1 MLETVLIA
9 ISILL
14 IMVCLVQNGTINN
27 LRFEK
32 EKLKDLHYKEKEKL
46 ISMISWFSSYR
57 IKETGE
63 IELINIEDENKLNEI
78 NLNWGKNEY

>member
-9 ISILL
+9 ISLILL
-14 IMVCLVQNGTINN
+14 LVVLIQSGTINN

-32 EKLKDLHYKEKEKL
+32 EKLKDLHCKEKEKL

-78 NLNWGKNEY
+78 NLN

>member
-32 EKLKDLHYKEKEKL
+32 EKLKDLHCKEKEKL

-78 NLNWGKNEY
+78 NLS

>member
-1 MLETVLIA
+1 MTETILIA
-9 ISILL
+9 VSLILL
-14 IMVCLVQNGTINN
+14 LVVLVQSGTINN

-57 IKETGE
+57 INENNE
-63 IELINIEDENKLNEI
+63 IELIKKVSNEI
-78 NLNWGKNEY
+78 NTN

>member
-57 IKETGE
+57 IKDTGE
-63 IELINIEDENKLNEI
+63 IELINIEEENKLNEV
-78 NLNWGKNEY
+78 NLN

>member
-1 MLETVLIA
+1 
-9 ISILL
+9 
-14 IMVCLVQNGTINN
+14 

-32 EKLKDLHYKEKEKL
+32 EKLKDLHCKEKEKL

-78 NLNWGKNEY
+78 NLN

>member
-32 EKLKDLHYKEKEKL
+32 EKLKDLHCKEKEKL

-57 IKETGE
+57 IKDTGE
-63 IELINIEDENKLNEI
+63 IELIDIDVEEKINDLSLN
-78 NLNWGKNEY
+78 

>member
-1 MLETVLIA
+1 MTETILIA
-9 ISILL
+9 ISIILL
-14 IMVCLVQNGTINN
+14 LYTIIQSGTINN

-57 IKETGE
+57 ITENNE
-63 IELINIEDENKLNEI
+63 IELIEMTEENQISNEI
-78 NLNWGKNEY
+78 NLN

>member
-63 IELINIEDENKLNEI
+63 IELITIDEENKLNEI
-78 NLNWGKNEY
+78 NLN

>member
-32 EKLKDLHYKEKEKL
+32 EKLKDLHCKEKEKL

-57 IKETGE
+57 IKEAGE

-78 NLNWGKNEY
+78 NLN

>member
-57 IKETGE
+57 IKDTGE
-63 IELINIEDENKLNEI
+63 IELIDFDVEEKINDLSLN
-78 NLNWGKNEY
+78 

>member
-32 EKLKDLHYKEKEKL
+32 EKLKDLHCKEKEKL

-57 IKETGE
+57 IKDTGE
-63 IELINIEDENKLNEI
+63 IELIDFDVEEKINDLSLN
-78 NLNWGKNEY
+78 

>member
-1 MLETVLIA
+1 MEYVLIA
-9 ISILL
+9 VSLILL
-14 IMVCLVQNGTINN
+14 LVVLIQSGTINN

-32 EKLKDLHYKEKEKL
+32 EKLKDLHCKEKEKL

-78 NLNWGKNEY
+78 NLN

>member
-32 EKLKDLHYKEKEKL
+32 EKLKETTEKL
-46 ISMISWFSSYR
+46 NNAY
-57 IKETGE
+57 
-63 IELINIEDENKLNEI
+63 NEI
-78 NLNWGKNEY
+78 NL

>member
-32 EKLKDLHYKEKEKL
+32 EKLKDLHCKEKEKL

-63 IELINIEDENKLNEI
+63 IELINIKDENKLNEI
-78 NLNWGKNEY
+78 NLN

>member
-63 IELINIEDENKLNEI
+63 IELINIENESKLNEI
-78 NLNWGKNEY
+78 NLN

>member
-78 NLNWGKNEY
+78 NLN

>member
-32 EKLKDLHYKEKEKL
+32 EKLKDLHCKEKEKL

-57 IKETGE
+57 INENNE
-63 IELINIEDENKLNEI
+63 IELIDFEAQNNLNEI
-78 NLNWGKNEY
+78 NLN

>member
-32 EKLKDLHYKEKEKL
+32 EKLKDLHSKEKEKL

-78 NLNWGKNEY
+78 NLN

>member
-14 IMVCLVQNGTINN
+14 VMVCLVQNGTINN

-57 IKETGE
+57 IKETGQ

-78 NLNWGKNEY
+78 NLN